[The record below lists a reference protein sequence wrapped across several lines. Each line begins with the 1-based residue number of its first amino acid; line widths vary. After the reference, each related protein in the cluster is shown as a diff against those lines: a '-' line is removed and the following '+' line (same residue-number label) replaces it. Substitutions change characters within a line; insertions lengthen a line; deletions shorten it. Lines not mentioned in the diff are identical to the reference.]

1 MTARGVYLY
10 EMGRAPY
17 CEALSVMTELAGA
30 RTKGAIPD
38 TVMLLEHEPVIT
50 LGSLADRGAEL
61 PLPDEEY
68 ARRGIEVVE
77 VGRGGRSTY
86 HGPGQLVC
94 YPILELTDHDVH
106 HYVRALEQTIVA
118 TLAEYGLAG
127 TTSNEPHQSGVWVGD
142 RKIASV
148 GVRCARWVTSHGFS
162 LDVDSDLSVHEL
174 FDACGLGGAQ
184 FTSIARETGTP
195 ITADDVRP
203 VLKERLAE
211 ALDLSY
217 DPLPVG
223 A

>member
-10 EMGRAPY
+10 EMGRVPY
-17 CEALSVMTELAGA
+17 GEAMSVMTELAGA
-30 RTKGAIPD
+30 RTQGAIPD

-50 LGSLADRGAEL
+50 LGSLSDRASEL

-68 ARRGIEVVE
+68 AQRGIEVVE

-94 YPILELTDHDVH
+94 YPVVELTRHDVH
-106 HYVRALEQTIVA
+106 AYVRTLERTIVA
-118 TLAEYGLAG
+118 TLGEYGLEG
-127 TTSNEPHQSGVWVGD
+127 RTSDEPHQSGVWIDD
-142 RKIASV
+142 RKIASI

-174 FDACGLGGAQ
+174 FDACGLGNAT
-184 FTSIARETGTP
+184 FTSIAQETGKP
-195 ITADDVRP
+195 ITADEVRP
-203 VLKERLAE
+203 VLKQHLAE
-211 ALDLSY
+211 ALDISY